1 MTLNKIFPLAG
12 LGIFIFIPNSF
23 ALGQIQYVEKVDS
36 PGSFPIVQQGV
47 AANLFVDANDFAGV
61 TLCHTL
67 KTSKATF
74 LRDCSPI
81 EPAV

>member
-1 MTLNKIFPLAG
+1 MTLNKIFPVAG
-12 LGIFIFIPNSF
+12 LGFFIPNSF
-23 ALGQIQYVEKVDS
+23 ALGQVQYVEKVGG
-36 PGSFPIVQQGV
+36 PGGFPIVQQGV
-47 AANLFVDANDFAGV
+47 AANLFVDLNDFAGF